1 MKVKV
6 TLTYAMEFDSEN
18 GKSKTTVSFALPDHP
33 KLPISDTV
41 KKLCVEESV
50 MLGQAMISREIFEE
64 NDHVMAAP
72 PSTPQDDAQR

>member
-33 KLPISDTV
+33 KLTISDTV

-50 MLGQAMISREIFEE
+50 ILGQAMISREIFEE
-64 NDHVMAAP
+64 NEKSATTGSERSANE
-72 PSTPQDDAQR
+72 